1 VAFGSLGT
9 SQGTTSRTDEVFP
22 SSDDT
27 RDRRMLVLHVAFV
40 ALLVGVEAFF
50 TGLSVLNVRY
60 GERTVGEERS
70 WVEGELGVE
79 DVDRLSAY
87 HRLRTGFGLLSTW
100 IGLLALFLVLYS
112 GLFADAVAVADDLGL
127 GPIAEGVAFFVGG
140 AIVLAVYDVPFD
152 LFGTFVIEEIFD
164 FNEQS
169 VRLWVRDTVLGLVL
183 NVVIVGLVAAGLLWI
198 VRTFPR
204 TWWLAGVVLVGVLTL
219 VMNVLL
225 PRVIMPLFY
234 DFERLDAGD
243 LREAIEDVFE
253 RAGFTCEQVYE
264 MNASSRSSKSNAF
277 FAGFGRTKR
286 VVLFDTLIEAMEI
299 REIQAVLAHELA
311 HWKKGHVWKRIGSTI
326 LQAAIVLFVL
336 QVLVSPGF
344 VVDTAWLYE
353 MFGVRATPYAGLVL
367 AVLWV
372 EPIYRLTA
380 PIRLKLSLAHER
392 EADAFAAEVMGD
404 PEPQASALAKLAD
417 ENLANPFPH
426 PWYEAFHYDHPPIP
440 ERIRTLREWGAD
452 ESTDSDRV
460 DRGGDEVAGAGP
472 SS

>member
-1 VAFGSLGT
+1 VA
-9 SQGTTSRTDEVFP
+9 EVRRDYD
-22 SSDDT
+22 SNDS
-27 RDRRMLVLHVAFV
+27 DRRSESFDGPKTWIYPAAGKTTDQPMLAFHVAFV

-60 GERTVGEERS
+60 GERAVADSAS
-70 WVEGELGVE
+70 WIEDELGVE
-79 DVDRLSAY
+79 DTDRLSSY

-112 GLFADAVAVADDLGL
+112 GLFADAVAVADDLGAGSL
-127 GPIAEGVAFFVGG
+127 VEGVAFFVGG
-140 AIVLAVYDVPFD
+140 AVVLALYDVPFD

-169 VRLWVRDTVLGLVL
+169 VTLWLRDTLLSLVL
-183 NVVIVGLVAAGLLWI
+183 SVVLVAAIVTGLLWI
-198 VRTFPR
+198 VGTVSQ
-204 TWWLAGVVLVGVLTL
+204 WWLAGVGLVAVLVVVL
-219 VMNVLL
+219 NVLL
-225 PRVIMPLFY
+225 PRVVMPLFY
-234 DFERLDAGD
+234 DFERLDGGD
-243 LREAIEDVFE
+243 LREAIEEVFE
-253 RAGFTCEQVYE
+253 RAGFSCEEIYE

-286 VVLFDTLIEAMEI
+286 VVLFDTLIESMETP
-299 REIQAVLAHELA
+299 EIQAVLAHELA

-326 LQAAIVLFVL
+326 AQAAVVLFVL
-336 QVLVSPGF
+336 QVLVEPGF
-344 VVDTAWLYE
+344 VVDTAWLYD
-353 MFGVRATPYAGLVL
+353 MFGVAQTPYAGLVL
-367 AVLWV
+367 ATFWV
-372 EPIYRLTA
+372 QPIYRLTA

-440 ERIRTLREWGAD
+440 ERIRTLREAAD
-452 ESTDSDRV
+452 
-460 DRGGDEVAGAGP
+460 GDERGTDDVATAGT
-472 SS
+472 